1 MNHSEV
7 KTGLIVTAKQ
17 TYYPIELSNAELLT
31 HYETIQEYHEEISQ
45 NVLVQS
51 SKTKPDIKLIDQQPE
66 MNPHQTREAI
76 VTFLYQLSVMTRVSN
91 GIFFHAVRFYDR
103 YCSKRVV
110 LKDQAKLVVGT
121 CLWLAA
127 KTWGGC
133 NHIINNVSI
142 PTGGRFY
149 GPNPRARIPRLSE
162 LVHYCG
168 GSDLFDESMFIQMER
183 HILDTLNWDVYEP
196 MINDYIL
203 NVDENCLIQYELY
216 KNQLQNN
223 NSNGK
228 EWSCKRKSQSSDD
241 SDATVEEHISSS
253 PQSTGLDGDT
263 TTMDEDEEL
272 NSKIKL
278 INLKRF
284 LIDLSCWQYNLLKFE
299 LYEICNGMFS
309 IINKFTNQDQGPFLS
324 MPIGNDINS
333 NTQTQV
339 FSIIINGI
347 VNSPP
352 SLVEV
357 YKEQYGIVPFILQVK
372 DYNLELQKKLQ
383 LASTIDLTRKIAVNS
398 RYFDQ
403 NASSSSVSSPSTY
416 SSGTNY
422 TPMRN
427 FSAQSDNSVFSTT
440 NIDHSSPIT
449 PHMYTFSQF
458 KNESACDSAISVSSL
473 PNQTQNGNMPLSSN
487 YQNMMLDERNKENR
501 IPNSSSA
508 EIPQRAKFM
517 TTGIFQNTG
526 ELTNRASSI
535 SLSLRNHNSSQL

>member
-51 SKTKPDIKLIDQQPE
+51 SKTKPDVKLIDQQPE

-449 PHMYTFSQF
+449 PHMYTFNQF

-535 SLSLRNHNSSQL
+535 SLSLRGHNSSQL

>member
-427 FSAQSDNSVFSTT
+427 FSAKSDNSVFSTT

-449 PHMYTFSQF
+449 PHMYTFNQF

-526 ELTNRASSI
+526 ELTNRTSSI

>member
-372 DYNLELQKKLQ
+372 DYNLQLQKKLQ

-416 SSGTNY
+416 SSGTIY

-449 PHMYTFSQF
+449 PHMYTFNQF

-535 SLSLRNHNSSQL
+535 SPSLRGHNSSQL

>member
-352 SLVEV
+352 SLIEV

-449 PHMYTFSQF
+449 PHMYTFNQF

>member
-309 IINKFTNQDQGPFLS
+309 IINKFTNHDQGPFLS

-372 DYNLELQKKLQ
+372 DYNLQLQKKLQ

-449 PHMYTFSQF
+449 PHMYTFNQF

-535 SLSLRNHNSSQL
+535 SLSLRNHDSSQL

>member
-398 RYFDQ
+398 RYFGQ

-449 PHMYTFSQF
+449 PHMYTFNQF

>member
-352 SLVEV
+352 SLIEV

-449 PHMYTFSQF
+449 PHMYTFNQF

-508 EIPQRAKFM
+508 EIPQCAKFM

>member
-142 PTGGRFY
+142 PTGGRFH

-449 PHMYTFSQF
+449 PHMYTFNQF

-535 SLSLRNHNSSQL
+535 SLSLRGHNSSQL

>member
-223 NSNGK
+223 DSNGK

-449 PHMYTFSQF
+449 PHMYTFNQF

-535 SLSLRNHNSSQL
+535 SLSLRGHNSSQL

>member
-449 PHMYTFSQF
+449 PHMYTFNQF

-526 ELTNRASSI
+526 ELTNRTSSI

>member
-91 GIFFHAVRFYDR
+91 GTFFHAVRFYDR

-449 PHMYTFSQF
+449 PHMYTFNQF

>member
-383 LASTIDLTRKIAVNS
+383 LASTIDLT
-398 RYFDQ
+398 
-403 NASSSSVSSPSTY
+403 
-416 SSGTNY
+416 
-422 TPMRN
+422 
-427 FSAQSDNSVFSTT
+427 
-440 NIDHSSPIT
+440 
-449 PHMYTFSQF
+449 
-458 KNESACDSAISVSSL
+458 
-473 PNQTQNGNMPLSSN
+473 
-487 YQNMMLDERNKENR
+487 
-501 IPNSSSA
+501 
-508 EIPQRAKFM
+508 
-517 TTGIFQNTG
+517 
-526 ELTNRASSI
+526 
-535 SLSLRNHNSSQL
+535 

>member
-31 HYETIQEYHEEISQ
+31 HYETIQEHHEEISQ

-51 SKTKPDIKLIDQQPE
+51 SKTKPEIKLIDQQPE

-449 PHMYTFSQF
+449 PHMYTFNQF

>member
-7 KTGLIVTAKQ
+7 KAGLIVSAKQ

-31 HYETIQEYHEEISQ
+31 HYETIQEYHQEISQ

-66 MNPHQTREAI
+66 MNPHQTRDAI

-223 NSNGK
+223 SCNNK
-228 EWSCKRKSQSSDD
+228 EWSNKRKSQSSDD

-253 PQSTGLDGDT
+253 PRNTGLDGDT
-263 TTMDEDEEL
+263 TAMDEDEEL

-284 LIDLSCWQYNLLKFE
+284 LIDLCSWQYDLLKYE
-299 LYEICNGMFS
+299 LYEICNGAFF

-324 MPIGNDINS
+324 MPIGNDIDS
-333 NTQTQV
+333 NTQTQI
-339 FSIIINGI
+339 FSILINGI
-347 VNSPP
+347 INSPS

-383 LASTIDLTRKIAVNS
+383 LASTIDLTRKITVNS

-403 NASSSSVSSPSTY
+403 NASSSTVSSPSTY

-449 PHMYTFSQF
+449 PHMYTFNQF
-458 KNESACDSAISVSSL
+458 KNESACDSAISVNSL
-473 PNQTQNGNMPLSSN
+473 PNQVQNGNMPLPSN
-487 YQNMMLDERNKENR
+487 YQNMMLDERNKENQM
-501 IPNSSSA
+501 PNPSSV

-517 TTGIFQNTG
+517 TTGIFQNTV

-535 SLSLRNHNSSQL
+535 SLSIRNQNSSQL

>member
-76 VTFLYQLSVMTRVSN
+76 VTFLYQVSVMTRVSN

-347 VNSPP
+347 VDSPP

-449 PHMYTFSQF
+449 PHMYTFNQF

>member
-449 PHMYTFSQF
+449 PHMYTFNQF

-526 ELTNRASSI
+526 ELTNKASSI

>member
-449 PHMYTFSQF
+449 PHMYTFNQF

-535 SLSLRNHNSSQL
+535 SLSLRGHNSSQL

>member
-76 VTFLYQLSVMTRVSN
+76 VTFLYKLSVMTRVSN

-449 PHMYTFSQF
+449 PHMYTFNQF

>member
-372 DYNLELQKKLQ
+372 DYNLQLQKKLQ

-449 PHMYTFSQF
+449 PHMYTFNQF

-535 SLSLRNHNSSQL
+535 SLSLRNHDSSQL